1 VVKKKSGVYLYC
13 FSPLVMLVTFLIEAC
28 SAAFLLFRY
37 RLDMSAKLIT
47 SMLSFLALFQLAEYM
62 VCDKALVISSLDWAR
77 VGYVAITILPPIG
90 IHLGLTIAQKKNPHL
105 LKAAYGSALIFM
117 VFFLF
122 VGHGLQSQACLGNYI
137 IFRTA
142 PYAVLPY
149 TVYYYGWLIF
159 GARMF
164 LQFREQI
171 KHIERKQALKWLA
184 IGYMTFMVPT
194 TVVNIINPAS
204 IAGIP
209 SIMCG
214 FAVMMALC
222 LIFKVAPLILSDTN
236 KLQRSE
242 SRY

>member
-1 VVKKKSGVYLYC
+1 MKKRAGVYFYC
-13 FSPLVMLVTFLIEAC
+13 FSPLIMLTTFIIEGGGAL
-28 SAAFLLFRY
+28 FLMYRY
-37 RLDMSAKLIT
+37 RRDMAAKLIV

-90 IHLGLTIAQKKNPHL
+90 IHLGLTIAQKKNPYL

-117 VFFLF
+117 AFFLF
-122 VGHGLQSQACLGNYI
+122 VGHGLQSQECLGNYI

-149 TVYYYGWLIF
+149 TVYYYGWIIL

-164 LQFREQI
+164 LQFREQT
-171 KHIERKQALKWLA
+171 KESERKQALKWLA

-194 TVVNIINPAS
+194 TIVNIIDPATIS
-204 IAGIP
+204 GIP

-222 LIFKVAPLILSDTN
+222 LIFKVAPLILDDTD
-236 KLQRSE
+236 KLQPSE
-242 SRY
+242 SHY